1 MDGDDRVLAIV
12 LAAEHF
18 LDLAGL
24 HLQIEA
30 FERLRELG
38 IHRLARLGPLDEDGE
53 VVALFLEGQDEIA
66 ILLEPAAALQDFLR
80 FGLIFPE
87 VWRGG
92 ARLEAVQFFVG
103 AGDLK
108 DSSADRQRVC
118 SDPRNG
124 ASTRRR

>member
-1 MDGDDRVLAIV
+1 V

-18 LDLAGL
+18 LDLARL
-24 HLQIEA
+24 HFQVEA

-38 IHRLARLGPLDEDGE
+38 VDRFARLRPFEKDRE

-108 DSSADRQRVC
+108 DSSADPQRAC
-118 SDPRNG
+118 
-124 ASTRRR
+124 

>member
-1 MDGDDRVLAIV
+1 V

-18 LDLAGL
+18 LDFTGL
-24 HLQIEA
+24 DFLIEA
-30 FERLRELG
+30 VERLRELAVHG
-38 IHRLARLGPLDEDGE
+38 FARLRPFEEDSE
-53 VVALFLEGQDEIA
+53 VVALLLERHHQIA
-66 ILLEPAAALQDFLR
+66 ILFEPPAALQDLLC

-108 DSSADRQRVC
+108 DSSADPQRAC
-118 SDPRNG
+118 
-124 ASTRRR
+124 